1 MKTRT
6 ILLFAALTFGATTW
20 ITGSYD
26 PQLDL
31 TYWGTG
37 NAGPWNPAYR
47 KGDSLYSA
55 AVVAVRVRGRSFTPV
70 LEDMVEGILVA
81 NRVRGEARPRLR
93 LALLAA
99 VLDAG
104 RPSPRPA
111 SPPTLTSP
119 TRVAERQT
127 QAA

>member
-1 MKTRT
+1 MEGVPALR
-6 ILLFAALTFGATTW
+6 FAAAARSLATAARAAGLDVPAFRSPPRLPGVNRSIRRFPGGA
-20 ITGSYD
+20 I
-26 PQLDL
+26 
-31 TYWGTG
+31 
-37 NAGPWNPAYR
+37 
-47 KGDSLYSA
+47 
-55 AVVAVRVRGRSFTPV
+55 VAVRVRGRSFAPV

-119 TRVAERQT
+119 TRVAERET